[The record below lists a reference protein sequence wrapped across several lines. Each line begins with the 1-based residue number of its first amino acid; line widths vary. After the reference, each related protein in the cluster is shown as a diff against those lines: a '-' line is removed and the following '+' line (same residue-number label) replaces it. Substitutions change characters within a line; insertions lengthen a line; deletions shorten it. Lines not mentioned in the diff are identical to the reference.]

1 MANRKSHIHFLL
13 TPQQWLGIAIIA
25 VLVAGTMGLLHF
37 FAPVPTPSTS
47 LVTDSIKHDFSLHQ
61 AQQDSLRKAQWKK
74 VYPRDTISIQLHP
87 FDPNSADSITL
98 VHLGLKPW
106 QASNILKYRAKGGRY
121 RRASDLRRLYGMT
134 DSMYQCLLPY
144 VCIDTIALYSLRKA
158 QWEKVYPRDTIS
170 IRLHP
175 FDPNSADSIT
185 LVHLGFNPWQASNIL
200 KYRAKGGRYRRA
212 SDLKRLYGMTDS
224 MYQCLL
230 PYVCIDTIALVQ
242 RNDSLHPTHS
252 RYASHKRDTLLNLRT
267 ADTTELQLIRGIG
280 SYRARQIVHY
290 RQSLGGF
297 ASVDQLTEIPAL
309 SALLCDSLSR
319 DSLLSHFFLDSVI
332 VVPLRVNTMRP
343 EQLHRHPYLSFSQAQ
358 SLYELRRR
366 RLYLDS
372 IEQLRSLEIFTDSD
386 IQRLRPYL
394 DFSRREK

>member
-1 MANRKSHIHFLL
+1 MSKRVNRCKLTHLTALSLLSSHIPIVLRMANRKSHIHFLL

-61 AQQDSLRKAQWKK
+61 AQQDSLQKAQWKK
-74 VYPRDTISIQLHP
+74 VYPRDTISIQ
-87 FDPNSADSITL
+87 
-98 VHLGLKPW
+98 
-106 QASNILKYRAKGGRY
+106 
-121 RRASDLRRLYGMT
+121 
-134 DSMYQCLLPY
+134 
-144 VCIDTIALYSLRKA
+144 
-158 QWEKVYPRDTIS
+158 
-170 IRLHP
+170 LHP

-372 IEQLRSLEIFTDSD
+372 IEQLRSLETFTDSD